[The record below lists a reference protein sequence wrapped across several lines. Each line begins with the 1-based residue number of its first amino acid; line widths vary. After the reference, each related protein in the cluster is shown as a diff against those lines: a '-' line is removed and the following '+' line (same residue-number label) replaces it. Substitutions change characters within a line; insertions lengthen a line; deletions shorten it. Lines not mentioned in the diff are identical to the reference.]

1 MKVHIGARTLETLRD
16 ALDFV
21 VELDSPEGAAVAD
34 VDWLG
39 GKLEIHSGSDTIR
52 LASHNSQQLARF
64 DVQRYHWEI
73 LYACDECGREEWS
86 ERAEWSCNCRPAPA
100 RNDPEGWRE

>member
-52 LASHNSQQLARF
+52 LVSKDKQSVARF
-64 DVQRYHWEI
+64 NAKYYHWEI
-73 LYACDECGREEWS
+73 LHACDECGREEWS
-86 ERAEWSCNCRPAPA
+86 EHKEWECNCTREPQ
-100 RNDPEGWRE
+100 RNNPEGWRE